1 MTKKAL
7 CMSETSPE
15 KHLRQLHNSTIAIA
29 FLGTPHRGSGM
40 ATYAEAVVRF
50 LKHVRKR
57 VNQDIVETLKQNSSI
72 LNDVENAFD
81 RWVRN
86 KAADIDITCFYEEL
100 ELPIVGVVSI
110 ESFLS
115 TEYMISDRPLA
126 PVLTSPNIDVF

>member
-29 FLGTPHRGSGM
+29 FLGIPHRGSGM

-50 LKHVRKR
+50 LKHVRKQ
-57 VNQDIVETLKQNSSI
+57 VSQGIVETLKQNSGV

-86 KAADIDITCFYEEL
+86 RAADIDITCFYEL

-110 ESFLS
+110 ESFPS
-115 TEYMISDRPLA
+115 MEHMSSDRL
-126 PVLTSPNIDVF
+126 

>member
-1 MTKKAL
+1 MAKKAL

-29 FLGTPHRGSGM
+29 FLGTPHRESGM

-50 LKHVRKR
+50 LKHVRKQ
-57 VNQDIVETLKQNSSI
+57 VSQGIVETLKQNSGV

-86 KAADIDITCFYEEL
+86 RAADIDITCFYEL

-110 ESFLS
+110 ESFPS
-115 TEYMISDRPLA
+115 MEHMSSDRL
-126 PVLTSPNIDVF
+126 

>member
-50 LKHVRKR
+50 LKHVRKQ
-57 VNQDIVETLKQNSSI
+57 VSQGIVETLKQNSGV

-86 KAADIDITCFYEEL
+86 RAADIDITCFYEL

-110 ESFLS
+110 ESFPS
-115 TEYMISDRPLA
+115 MEHMSSDRL
-126 PVLTSPNIDVF
+126 